1 MTITPAKDVRRK
13 ASAEEVLPP
22 DEGIKF
28 FDGEGE
34 EIEVDEVKAFD
45 IDDED
50 IDMTVETIKK
60 TGDEGI
66 VQEIMQN
73 LFEKVVKT
81 EQKNP
86 LLGCINIEVD
96 VDIKK
101 DILFLDKNEE
111 TAALFTPFVIKLKE
125 ICNTGR
131 SILRERIKTNHEV
144 KRIVKSENNN
154 ESVVANGDA
163 DLDL

>member
-34 EIEVDEVKAFD
+34 EIEVDEVQAFD

-86 LLGCINIEVD
+86 LLGCFNIEVD
-96 VDIKK
+96 VGIKK

-111 TAALFTPFVIKLKE
+111 TAAFFYTF
-125 ICNTGR
+125 R
-131 SILRERIKTNHEV
+131 YEV
-144 KRIVKSENNN
+144 EGN
-154 ESVVANGDA
+154 
-163 DLDL
+163 L